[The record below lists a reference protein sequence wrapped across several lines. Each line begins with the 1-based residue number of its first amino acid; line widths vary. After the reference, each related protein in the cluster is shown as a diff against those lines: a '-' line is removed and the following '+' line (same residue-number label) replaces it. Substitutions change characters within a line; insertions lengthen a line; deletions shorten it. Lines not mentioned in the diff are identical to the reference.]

1 MEFLQILF
9 LGIGL
14 MTLVFLSCIFF
25 DIAYNDFQHKYI
37 EYHSNRVKLLVLA
50 NVGGF
55 LDLQE
60 HLLHTS

>member
-25 DIAYNDFQHKYI
+25 DIAYNEFQQEHI
-37 EYHSNRVKLLVLA
+37 DYHSNRISCLYL
-50 NVGGF
+50 F
-55 LDLQE
+55 
-60 HLLHTS
+60 

>member
-25 DIAYNDFQHKYI
+25 DIGYNEFSQDYI
-37 EYHSNRVKLLVLA
+37 DYYANRIKLLVITLGISLFIVSITA
-50 NVGGF
+50 RW
-55 LDLQE
+55 
-60 HLLHTS
+60 S

>member
-14 MTLVFLSCIFF
+14 VSLLFLSCIFF

-37 EYHSNRVKLLVLA
+37 EYHSNRVKLLVLILGVSLFVMSITA
-50 NVGGF
+50 RW
-55 LDLQE
+55 
-60 HLLHTS
+60 S

>member
-25 DIAYNDFQHKYI
+25 DIAYNDFQHEHI
-37 EYHSNRVKLLVLA
+37 DYHSNRIKLLVIVLGISLFVMSIA
-50 NVGGF
+50 
-55 LDLQE
+55 E
-60 HLLHTS
+60 RWS